1 MLLCPVGH
9 AASHTLRGDH
19 QWLGK
24 TRGAGSVALH
34 PDDDGAGDIM
44 ARMFERGEGGPPAF
58 VADHGGRGDHTELL
72 DLTDYTQKKRHKER
86 ARAVPKGFHLP
97 GEKKEDGVGDNA
109 SLSA

>member
-1 MLLCPVGH
+1 
-9 AASHTLRGDH
+9 
-19 QWLGK
+19 
-24 TRGAGSVALH
+24 
-34 PDDDGAGDIM
+34 
-44 ARMFERGEGGPPAF
+44 MFERGEGGPPAF
-58 VADHGGRGDHTELL
+58 VADHGGRGDHTVLL